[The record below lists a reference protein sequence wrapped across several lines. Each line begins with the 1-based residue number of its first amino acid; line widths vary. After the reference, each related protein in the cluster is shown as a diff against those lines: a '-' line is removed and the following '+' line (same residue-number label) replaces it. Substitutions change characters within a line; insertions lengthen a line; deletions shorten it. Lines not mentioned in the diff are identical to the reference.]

1 MGYASNRVDCHIMSR
16 ETATCLI
23 ERLMKD
29 QATKGGSWI
38 DSRAPFDYL
47 RLTVPF
53 GFIKHGWEILELN
66 GSHRKIV
73 YNHL

>member
-1 MGYASNRVDCHIMSR
+1 
-16 ETATCLI
+16 
-23 ERLMKD
+23 MKD